1 MIKQLIKILFAVL
14 LTFLLMNCE
23 KPDTMPPE
31 LKLLGDDTMYVVLN
45 KSFEDPGATAKDNRD
60 GDLNQNILITS
71 ELNTNETGTY
81 KIYYTV
87 TDDDGNKAETVRYVI
102 VYNQAEKYTG
112 SYLAE
117 ITNLQSGDLI
127 SYNDLLYPSKERNH
141 FLHTENFMDDS
152 TEISIYMNPDTAF
165 IEQQQIIYQ
174 QDTLFVETPNPGH
187 ADSLSIELDFNLLQ
201 TDSTLH
207 SQYELNY
214 QRVTPL

>member
-1 MIKQLIKILFAVL
+1 MLSKLIK
-14 LTFLLMNCE
+14 LTFAIAFPFLLWNCE
-23 KPDTMPPE
+23 KPDTTPPE
-31 LKLLGDDTMYVVLN
+31 LELLGDDTMKVVLN
-45 KSFEDPGATAKDNRD
+45 KSFDDPGATAKDNQD
-60 GDLNQNILITS
+60 GDLSDNILITS
-71 ELNTNETGTY
+71 ELNTDKTGTY

-87 TDDDGNKAETVRYVI
+87 TDEDGNKAEKVRYVI
-102 VYNQAEKYTG
+102 VYNQAEKYAG

-127 SYNDLLYPSKERNH
+127 SYEDLLYPSKEQNH
-141 FLHTENFMDDS
+141 FLYTENFMDDS
-152 TEISIYMNPDTAF
+152 TEISIYMNPDTAY
-165 IEQQQIIYQ
+165 IEQQQIIHQ
-174 QDTLFVETPNPGH
+174 QDTLFIETPAPGQ